1 MFLVAFV
8 GFILYNKAK
17 FGRYVC
23 GLGANR
29 IAAQYSGLNVNKY
42 RILVMVQMGII
53 CAIVASGA
61 LAFYKAADPSM
72 GAGTEMMAI
81 ASAVIGGASLSGGR
95 GSVIGAI
102 LGALI
107 IAVIRNGLIL
117 LGVSVYWQG
126 VVTGSVII
134 AAVTLDYFIKKKS
147 K

>member
-1 MFLVAFV
+1 
-8 GFILYNKAK
+8 
-17 FGRYVC
+17 
-23 GLGANR
+23 
-29 IAAQYSGLNVNKY
+29 
-42 RILVMVQMGII
+42 MVQMGII

-81 ASAVIGGASLSGGR
+81 ASAVIGGASLAGGR

-134 AAVTLDYFIKKKS
+134 AAVTLDYFIKKRS